1 MGRQIGVQKNWVP
14 LELNGE
20 PHSLCNSQHGM
31 VALDDGKR
39 LRVTYGI
46 GDCISATRDL
56 AIVDV
61 AALLSGRL
69 AVTNVSRPLDVL

>member
-1 MGRQIGVQKNWVP
+1 MQFAA
-14 LELNGE
+14 
-20 PHSLCNSQHGM
+20 GM

-69 AVTNVSRPLDVL
+69 ELDVL